1 MSETRVQ
8 CECGRW
14 IEESAE
20 NPEERKCPGCGKS
33 IRRDA
38 RRPGTMRELLSDGAI
53 EATYEVMAEE
63 GAIWSGAR

>member
-1 MSETRVQ
+1 MSETRFQ

-20 NPEERKCPGCGKS
+20 NAEEWKCPGCGKS
-33 IRRDA
+33 IRPEG
-38 RRPGTMRELLSDGAI
+38 RRPGTMRELLSDSAV
-53 EATYEVMAEE
+53 EATCEVMAEE